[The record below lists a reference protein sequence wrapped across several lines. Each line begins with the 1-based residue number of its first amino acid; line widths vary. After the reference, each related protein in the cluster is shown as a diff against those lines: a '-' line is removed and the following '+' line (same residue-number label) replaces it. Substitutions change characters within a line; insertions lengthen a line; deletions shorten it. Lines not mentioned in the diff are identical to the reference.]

1 MADLMSSR
9 FVGRRRELDALRAAR
24 DAARNGRGTLVAIVG
39 DPGIGK
45 TRLVEEC
52 LAAARDES
60 FVTAWGSG
68 WPDGDAPPF
77 WPWHEVLAQF
87 NAADGVVT
95 LEGAR
100 SAHDGGPDRFTM
112 YRSTHAAIERA
123 AAMRPALIVLDDAH
137 AIDPSAL
144 ALA

>member
-68 WPDGDAPPF
+68 WPDGDGAPL
-77 WPWHEVLAQF
+77 LA
-87 NAADGVVT
+87 V
-95 LEGAR
+95 AR
-100 SAHDGGPDRFTM
+100 GSGPVQRC
-112 YRSTHAAIERA
+112 
-123 AAMRPALIVLDDAH
+123 
-137 AIDPSAL
+137 
-144 ALA
+144 